1 MPKGKRVN
9 ATRME
14 LLRLRRRTTL
24 AKKGHKLL
32 KDKLDGLIQRLLKIV
47 KAQRRLSS
55 KLEEELIVVFQK
67 LVLSSAQTDPEVLLA
82 AAKLSSCKTSVDISL
97 QNIMGVKIPKYEIK
111 TEGDPF
117 SYDFPETSAE
127 LDQALMQFKEILS
140 ELVKLAEHNKAIL
153 VIASH
158 IIEIKRRVNALEY
171 ILIPEL
177 EQSVKYI
184 RMKLSEMERSN
195 TVSLLKIK
203 DIVRAR

>member
-1 MPKGKRVN
+1 MAKGNRVN

-32 KDKLDGLIQRLLKIV
+32 KDKLDGLIQKLLGIV
-47 KAQRRLSS
+47 RSQKDLSE
-55 KLEEELIVVFQK
+55 KLEKELINVFQK
-67 LVLSSAQTDPEVLLA
+67 LVLSSAQTKPEAMEA
-82 AAKLSSCKTSVDISL
+82 AVKNSPAKTNVEISL
-97 QNIMGVKIPKYEIK
+97 KNLMGVKIPNYDLK

-117 SYDFPETSAE
+117 AYDFKAIPAE
-127 LDQALMQFKEILS
+127 LDQALLQFKEILN
-140 ELVKLAEHNKAIL
+140 ELVKLAEFNKAIR

-171 ILIPEL
+171 VLIPEL
-177 EQSVKYI
+177 EEAVRYI